1 MSKKGS
7 SSSDENLDLHNWYD
21 NDQYLERRDINDTAD
36 NTSDSAQRENVNL
49 LTRVA
54 LSIVGDDPNS
64 QDPNLRQATDKVA
77 GDDDLKLD
85 EASTTLIDNVGA
97 EINNMTRDIAPD
109 PFYRRMIQK
118 IENHIKKKDDIEG
131 MVYNGLT
138 LFFGIIKHQTKQRQ
152 QVDDIKAFI
161 TQVNLN

>member
-1 MSKKGS
+1 MIFSIFRMSKKGS

-64 QDPNLRQATDKVA
+64 QDPTLRQATGGTQCFESHKS
-77 GDDDLKLD
+77 LW
-85 EASTTLIDNVGA
+85 
-97 EINNMTRDIAPD
+97 
-109 PFYRRMIQK
+109 
-118 IENHIKKKDDIEG
+118 
-131 MVYNGLT
+131 
-138 LFFGIIKHQTKQRQ
+138 
-152 QVDDIKAFI
+152 FI
-161 TQVNLN
+161 